1 MWLGLS
7 QLSQKEVNERETE
20 KNSQPTEQLPVI
32 DGRKVVVILIF
43 WVTVLYQKFEV
54 FLLL

>member
-43 WVTVLYQKFEV
+43 
-54 FLLL
+54 

>member
-20 KNSQPTEQLPVI
+20 NSQPTEQLPVI

-43 WVTVLYQKFEV
+43 
-54 FLLL
+54 

>member
-20 KNSQPTEQLPVI
+20 KIRSQLNS
-32 DGRKVVVILIF
+32 
-43 WVTVLYQKFEV
+43 
-54 FLLL
+54 FLL